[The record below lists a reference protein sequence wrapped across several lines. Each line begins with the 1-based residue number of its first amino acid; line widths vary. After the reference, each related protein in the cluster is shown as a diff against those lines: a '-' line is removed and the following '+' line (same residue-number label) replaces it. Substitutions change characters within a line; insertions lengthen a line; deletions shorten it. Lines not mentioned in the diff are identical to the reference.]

1 MVFLF
6 TFLMSVGNV
15 VVVPLLFLILGI
27 VVFFSF
33 FLDNL
38 AWLGPLTLPSFFVL
52 TNVLASDFSGKAKD
66 RLPRPVSSHS
76 LNQTGFFFFFTFF
89 LPCYLKGRIVP
100 DFPQSNFP
108 LICLIPN
115 PYCKLLSLA
124 PSGYHTL
131 M

>member
-6 TFLMSVGNV
+6 TFLMSIGNV
-15 VVVPLLFLILGI
+15 VIVPLLFLILGI
-27 VVFFSF
+27 VFF

-52 TNVLASDFSGKAKD
+52 TNVLASDFSGKAKGG
-66 RLPRPVSSHS
+66 LPRPVSSRP
-76 LNQTGFFFFFTFF
+76 LNQSVLLFFFTLF
-89 LPCYLKGRIVP
+89 LPSYLEGRIFL
-100 DFPQSNFP
+100 DFLQSNFP
-108 LICLIPN
+108 LMCLVPN

-124 PSGYHTL
+124 LSGYHTP